1 MRILHVLTFAAIIA
15 APVALHAASIT
26 YTESFVASGSLVNSL
41 FGENFT
47 DQLVTLTGTGDTANV
62 VGSGGVFSI
71 AIPTTFTI
79 AGIGTGTFT
88 DDVRFVSNQGVG
100 DAGVGDATNNLAI
113 MFTKDT
119 AFATYDLM
127 TAIGPITG
135 TPIFNAGASFGTDA
149 GAFTI
154 TSTGNPTFEAV
165 VASSAVPE
173 PSSLVLLGTGAL
185 GAMGVMRR
193 KFSAA

>member
-1 MRILHVLTFAAIIA
+1 MRILHVLTLAAIIA

-127 TAIGPITG
+127 TAIGPVTG
-135 TPIFNAGASFGTDA
+135 TPVFNSGASFGTDA

-154 TSTGNPTFEAV
+154 TSTGNSTFEAV